1 MLVRHWRNRVHLNL
15 FSPILCP
22 FRTYYSRPKHQMTRY
37 FSIFLLLTT
46 LSACTLRVNEP
57 SPEER
62 AQITNEIMAL
72 TSEIRAAA
80 ERADADGLFHHHSA
94 APNAYHIN
102 DGKVFTRNDLLS
114 QYRDTYAGV
123 ARQEIN
129 IGSPNVT
136 ILNNDLVLVT
146 SQGRF
151 TSTSKSGS
159 NISGDVAWTYLWKRE
174 NGVWT
179 LVHAHQSFAGPIA
192 PAGN

>member
-1 MLVRHWRNRVHLNL
+1 MADTGSVFYLVMCAIRVFALYLHTRQQKNFSMNR
-15 FSPILCP
+15 FP
-22 FRTYYSRPKHQMTRY
+22 
-37 FSIFLLLTT
+37 FLLILLSLS

-57 SPEER
+57 SQDER
-62 AQITNEIMAL
+62 VQITNEILAL

-80 ERADADGLFHHHSA
+80 ERADADGLFQHHSA
-94 APNAYHIN
+94 EPNAFHIN
-102 DGKVFTRNDLLS
+102 DGRLYTKNDLLN
-114 QYRDTYAGV
+114 QYRQTYAGV

-129 IGSPNVT
+129 IGSPTVN

-159 NISGDVAWTYLWKRE
+159 SISGDVAWTYLWQRE
-174 NGVWT
+174 AGIWT
-179 LVHAHQSFAGPIA
+179 LLHAHQSFAGPIA